1 MSSPKDVEREVL
13 EKKEQ
18 ETLDKISRET
28 KTLHSNSSVLDE
40 ETYKF
45 DEITYLK
52 DYKKNVN
59 LSYLQSIVLISAF
72 IAGSNREATDIK
84 LFEMDK
90 SKYRF
95 KKGSA
100 IERSAATLGKTRRFP
115 LERLIAIAD
124 YLSSLEIEG
133 SYENTKL
140 NHTLEF
146 YSCINSLC

>member
-1 MSSPKDVEREVL
+1 MHMSSPKDVEREVQ

-18 ETLDKISRET
+18 ESFEKLQKEL
-28 KTLHSNSSVLDE
+28 KTFSANSSVLDE
-40 ETYKF
+40 ETYKY

-52 DYKKNVN
+52 DYKRNVN
-59 LSYLQSIVLISAF
+59 LSYLQSIILISAF

-100 IERSAATLGKTRRFP
+100 IERGQGASMLGKTRRFT
-115 LERLIAIAD
+115 LDRLIAIAD
-124 YLSSLEIEG
+124 YLASLEIEG
-133 SYENTKL
+133 SFENTK
-140 NHTLEF
+140 
-146 YSCINSLC
+146 